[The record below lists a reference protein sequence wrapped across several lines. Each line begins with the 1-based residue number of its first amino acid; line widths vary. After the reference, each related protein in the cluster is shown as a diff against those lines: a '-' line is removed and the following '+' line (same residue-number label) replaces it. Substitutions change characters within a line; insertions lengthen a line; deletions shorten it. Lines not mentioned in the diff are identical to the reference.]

1 MNLSDSEKTLL
12 QYFGYDK
19 FRPLQK
25 EIVENVIAKKDT
37 IALLPTGGGKSIC
50 FQVPALMLSG
60 VCIVISPL
68 IALMKDQVEN
78 LKARNIQALAL
89 FNGMSQREMEFE
101 LENCINGKYKFLYV
115 SPERLNSKQFI
126 DYARNINLSMIAI
139 DEAHCISQWGF
150 DFRPS
155 YLNIPEF
162 YTYFNDVPKIA
173 LTATATAE
181 VIKDIKEKLDLNK
194 PTVYT
199 KSFVRNNLSYVVLNT
214 ENKLDKILKLCKK
227 LKGTGLVYVNTR
239 KKTMDISQFLN
250 QNGVV
255 SDFYHAGIQASE
267 RNEKQE
273 NWKKDKLKVMVCTNA
288 FGMGI
293 DKPNVRFVIHEQKPE
308 SLEAYYQE
316 AGRAGRD
323 NEFSYCILLF
333 HPSDFNQDEFHFNLK
348 FPDKKTINA
357 TYELINNYLK
367 IAVGSGKNEVH
378 DFEINKFCEAFQ
390 LTPTKIYP
398 VLKLL
403 EQEAY
408 FQFSDSVWAPSRL
421 RIIVNYETLYDWQ
434 LKNKEIDDLTKV
446 LLRSY
451 GGLFDF
457 YINIFEREI
466 ANRLNKTELWVKD
479 WLMKLHKNNL
489 VDYVPQSGN
498 TKIILLEDRFKRI
511 DYNINKLN
519 FLKDRY
525 LKKQESVKHYVTNT
539 DRCRN
544 LILVNYFDE
553 KNNKD
558 CGNCDVC
565 LNKKRKQ
572 LKAETYLIYQQ
583 EIKSLIQQHQITSIN
598 LKNFVDGNKLKYF
611 SEIIRWMLD
620 EQMIIKNKEGQFKWN
635 SEKK

>member
-1 MNLSDSEKTLL
+1 MNLSESEKTLL
-12 QYFGYDK
+12 HYFGYDK

-50 FQVPALMLSG
+50 FQVPALMLQG

-89 FNGMSQREMEFE
+89 YNGMSQREMQFE

-126 DYARNINLSMIAI
+126 DYARNIPLSMIAI

-155 YLNIPEF
+155 YLHIPQF
-162 YTYFNDVPKIA
+162 YSYFNDIPKIA
-173 LTATATAE
+173 LTATATSE
-181 VIKDIKEKLDLNK
+181 VIKDIKEKLDLKK
-194 PTVYT
+194 PTVFS
-199 KSFVRNNLSYVVLNT
+199 KSFVRNNLSYVVLKT
-214 ENKLDKILKLCKK
+214 ENKLEKILSLCKK

-239 KKTMDISQFLN
+239 KKTMDISHFLN

-255 SDFYHAGIQASE
+255 SDFYHAGIQANE

-273 NWKKDKLKVMVCTNA
+273 HWKQDKLKVMVCTNA

-367 IAVGSGKNEVH
+367 IAVGSGKNEIH
-378 DFEINKFCEAFQ
+378 DFEINKFCEAYQ
-390 LTPTKIYP
+390 LVPTKIYP
-398 VLKLL
+398 VLQLL

-408 FQFSDSVWAPSRL
+408 FQFSDSVWTPSRM
-421 RIIVNYETLYDWQ
+421 RFIVNYETLYDWQ
-434 LKNKEIDDLTKV
+434 LKNNEIDALSKV

-457 YINIFEREI
+457 YTNIYEREI
-466 ANRLNKTELWVKD
+466 AQRLNKTELWVKE

-489 VDYVPQSGN
+489 VDYVQQSGVS
-498 TKIILLEDRFKRI
+498 KIVLLENRFISI
-511 DYNINKLN
+511 DFNTNKLN
-519 FLKDRY
+519 FLKERY
-525 LKKQESVKHYVTNT
+525 LKKQDSVKKYVTNS

-565 LNKKRKQ
+565 INKKRQ
-572 LKAETYLIYQQ
+572 NLKKESYLKYQH
-583 EIKSLIQQHQITSIN
+583 EIKTLLQQHQITLMN
-598 LKNFVDGNKLKYF
+598 LKQYVEGDIANEYINTM
-611 SEIIRWMLD
+611 RWMLD
-620 EQMIIKNKEGQFKWN
+620 EHIILKNSEGHLIWN
-635 SEKK
+635 SEQK

>member
-1 MNLSDSEKTLL
+1 MNLSESEKTLL

-50 FQVPALMLSG
+50 FQVPALMLNG

-78 LKARNIQALAL
+78 LKARNIQALAIY
-89 FNGMSQREMEFE
+89 NGMSQREIEFE

-155 YLNIPEF
+155 YLNIPLF
-162 YTYFNDVPKIA
+162 YSYFNDLPKIA
-173 LTATATAE
+173 LTATATSE
-181 VIKDIKEKLDLNK
+181 VIKDIKEKLDLKK
-194 PTVYT
+194 PTVFT

-214 ENKLDKILKLCKK
+214 ENKLDKILNLCKK

-239 KKTMDISQFLN
+239 KKTMDISHFLN

-293 DKPNVRFVIHEQKPE
+293 DKPNVRFVIHEQKTE

-378 DFEINKFCEAFQ
+378 DFDINKFCEAYQ
-390 LTPTKIYP
+390 LMPTKIYP
-398 VLKLL
+398 VLQLL

-408 FQFSDSVWAPSRL
+408 FQFSDSVWTPSRM
-421 RIIVNYETLYDWQ
+421 RIIVNYETLYDYQ
-434 LKNKEIDDLTKV
+434 LQNNDIDNLTKV
-446 LLRSY
+446 ILRSY

-457 YINIFEREI
+457 YTNIYEREI
-466 ANRLNKTELWVKD
+466 AQRLNKTELWVKD
-479 WLMKLHKNNL
+479 WLLKLHKNQL
-489 VDYVPQSGN
+489 IDYVPQSGQS
-498 TKIILLEDRFKRI
+498 KIVIMENRFKSI
-511 DYNINKLN
+511 DYNVNKLN
-519 FLKDRY
+519 FLKERY
-525 LKKQESVKHYVTNT
+525 LKKQESVRHYVTNNEK
-539 DRCRN
+539 CRN

-565 LNKKRKQ
+565 IKKKRTENKK
-572 LKAETYLIYQQ
+572 ETYIKYHQ
-583 EIKSLIQQHQITSIN
+583 EIKSLLQLNQINLLN
-598 LKNFVDGNKLKYF
+598 LKNHVEDDKLKEYNT
-611 SEIIRWMLD
+611 ILRWMLD
-620 EQMIIKNKEGQFKWN
+620 EKIIYNDSEGYLKWKN
-635 SEKK
+635 EKR